1 MNYRGKILLGAI
13 GIIICVIIGIVR
25 LNGYGEENEQGE
37 SDISSEN
44 LAVSTLERF
53 PVEDNDPVESKE
65 PEMEPV
71 SVEPVPIMVHV
82 CGSVVNPGVYTL
94 KETDRVIDAVDM
106 AGGFVEDAA
115 EDYLNLAGVV
125 VDGCRVYVPSK
136 EEVEKADALGDSA
149 NLTDVFG
156 VSDMSD
162 MAGITGNEESNSK
175 VNLNSASKEQL
186 MTLPGVGESKAEK
199 IISYREQTGK
209 FNKPEDIMNISGIKE
224 AMYNK
229 IKDLICV

>member
-1 MNYRGKILLGAI
+1 MNYRGKILLGAV

-25 LNGYGEENEQGE
+25 LNGYGEENEQAE

-53 PVEDNDPVESKE
+53 PVEDNEPVESKE

-94 KETDRVIDAVDM
+94 KETDRVIDAVDI
-106 AGGFVEDAA
+106 AGGFAEDAA

-136 EEVEKADALGDSA
+136 EEVEETG
-149 NLTDVFG
+149 
-156 VSDMSD
+156 
-162 MAGITGNEESNSK
+162 MAGMPGMSIETGVATSPDTPAMGTEGSNSK

-224 AMYNK
+224 GMYNK